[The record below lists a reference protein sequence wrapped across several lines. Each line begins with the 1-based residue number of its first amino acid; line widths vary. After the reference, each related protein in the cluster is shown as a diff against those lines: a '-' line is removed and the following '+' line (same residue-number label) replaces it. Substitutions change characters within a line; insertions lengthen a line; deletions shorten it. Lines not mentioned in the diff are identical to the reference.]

1 MIQQLNRRQFVA
13 GAAALATLA
22 AAPAVASFKPA
33 AAGEAQTR
41 TVVDN
46 TGVEREIPVSVQK
59 VADLWH
65 AHNQIVLML
74 GQGDKLVATTENFS
88 KMPWASVVYPRLKE
102 VPAVVTGNGA
112 GDIAYEELLKT
123 EPDVCFTSSDE
134 KNADLAGYGL
144 PALNMGYATF
154 DTLRSNVEITAEVLG
169 GDAPELAAEYLAEL
183 DANIA
188 YVAETLGDVPDEEKV
203 RVLHIVR
210 GTGLTTVDGSN
221 TIIDEWIKLAG
232 GINCM
237 AELGIEGNM
246 AEVTMEEIL
255 NADPDVIIV
264 GSTAAQE
271 GIETILTS
279 EEWAGIKAVQN
290 GAVYANPMGVFPWDR
305 YSGEEALQILWAAK
319 MLNPDVFADLDLEA
333 KVKDFY
339 LKYYGYELTDD
350 EAARILANEEPE
362 AEKADEEKAA

>member
-1 MIQQLNRRQFVA
+1 MISMLNRRQFVS
-13 GAAALATLA
+13 GAAVLGIAAISAASFSGMAQTA
-22 AAPAVASFKPA
+22 AADEGA
-33 AAGEAQTR
+33 TR
-41 TVVDN
+41 EIADNMGTVV
-46 TGVEREIPVSVQK
+46 EIPVEINK

-74 GQGDKLVATTENFS
+74 GAGDKIVATTENF
-88 KMPWASVVYPRLKE
+88 KNMPWANVVYPRLAE
-102 VPAVVTGNGA
+102 IPAVVTGNGA
-112 GDIAYEELLKT
+112 GEIAYEELLKT
-123 EPDVCFTSSDE
+123 EPDVCFTSNDE
-134 KNADLAGYGL
+134 KNADLAGYGMVGM
-144 PALNMGYATF
+144 NMGYATF

-169 GDAPELAAEYLAEL
+169 GGAPELAAEFLAEL

-188 YVAETLGDVPDEEKV
+188 YVAETLGDVSDEDKV

-237 AELGIEGNM
+237 ADLGIEGNM
-246 AEVTMEEIL
+246 QEVTMEEIL

-319 MLNPDVFADLDLEA
+319 MLNPDAFADLDLEQR
-333 KVKDFY
+333 VKDFY
-339 LKYYGYELTDD
+339 AKYYGYELTDD
-350 EAARILANEEPE
+350 EAARILANEDPE
-362 AEKADEEKAA
+362 AAEEQAA